1 MRGIGNLIKNGV
13 EAKCNR
19 RKLLRGRQMMMKML
33 ISGANEQRR
42 QSAKAAT
49 LPLHFLCTLLHNYK
63 QPHICQFLYSHVL
76 HFTPKASQRT
86 ATSGYSGILY
96 ICTAMSGVSDKYEV
110 CALTV
115 FVVSISYYYSTTA
128 QHLQVIC
135 LISLFWF
142 WLNSVLE
149 NIFSL
154 IETET
159 KDCAKCDSL
168 FECSLQYLQ
177 LCLLCGKRNCN
188 NMHPTSLIRVL
199 ARLAGEYAVIYYHH
213 HCTTTIVIITIR
225 ALCIY
230 DRAGLRAVFEFE
242 LLFRVNRFI

>member
-63 QPHICQFLYSHVL
+63 QPHICQFLYSHIL

-96 ICTAMSGVSDKYEV
+96 ICTAMSGVSDRYEV
-110 CALTV
+110 CVLTV

-213 HCTTTIVIITIR
+213 HCTTTIVIITIMPLSVHIR
-225 ALCIY
+225 QDMAI
-230 DRAGLRAVFEFE
+230 FE
-242 LLFRVNRFI
+242 LVFRVNRYI